1 MKPIKRIE
9 GRGQRASR
17 AKDPVTKDG
26 NTVLARDV
34 IESLPYGVVIV
45 DDRGRVLA
53 SNRLLSEMLGAEP
66 DRVPL
71 TCCELFGCRQ
81 PGTSLQEGCLTEFAQ
96 AANGRLS
103 EVLVELPWGGSVG
116 TVWVSVSPL
125 GGVTRCMFHV
135 RPGERR
141 SDQSAPRVDP
151 GQHLRVYT
159 LGRFRLEG
167 AQGPMAG
174 PWLEQR
180 PGQLLKLLCA
190 ERHRVV
196 YLEEIAESL
205 WPERGFEALG
215 FVRHFVHVLR
225 NRLEPERAR
234 GASSFVLARPGGYA
248 IDRRRVR
255 IDADEFER
263 NLDKARLALSAG
275 DPAGAIGRLEQGAQ
289 AVQGRVPGRRALRG
303 MGAGRAQPAPG
314 HGGSVLF
321 ARSATSC
328 GTRRTSTE
336 RRTRCTASP
345 TCSRWTATCSAPSS
359 RRTSSADAAPRP
371 SAATASCANGC
382 TASSAKNPTSSWPTW
397 RGNRQAEGSGRGRAA
412 GPAWPKFRPRAR
424 SSRTAHPGTHV
435 AGM

>member
-1 MKPIKRIE
+1 MVE
-9 GRGQRASR
+9 A
-17 AKDPVTKDG
+17 DG
-26 NTVLARDV
+26 TVNTVRRRRTAPLESVVRARDV
-34 IESLPYGVVIV
+34 VESLPYGVVIV
-45 DDRGRVLA
+45 DNNGRVLA
-53 SNRLLSEMLGAEP
+53 SNRLLSELLGAEP

-71 TCCELFGCRQ
+71 TCCEMFGCRQ
-81 PGTSLQEGCLTEFAQ
+81 PGTSLEKGCLTEFAQ

-141 SDQSAPRVDP
+141 SDQSAARVDP

-159 LGRFRLEG
+159 FGRFRLEG
-167 AQGPMAG
+167 AQGPLAG

-190 ERHRVV
+190 ERRRVV

-263 NLDKARLALSAG
+263 DLAKGKLALSGG
-275 DPAGAIGRLEQGAQ
+275 DRTGAVARLEQALKLYKGEFLADEPY
-289 AVQGRVPGRRALRG
+289 AEWALAERSRLRDSAERALRTIG
-303 MGAGRAQPAPG
+303 DVLWNDDDLDGAAGALHRLADLQPLDSDVQRALITAYIKRG
-314 HGGSVLF
+314 
-321 ARSATSC
+321 
-328 GTRRTSTE
+328 RRTE
-336 RRTRCTASP
+336 AKRRYGELRKRLHREFGEEP
-345 TCSRWTATCSAPSS
+345 DFQL
-359 RRTSSADAAPRP
+359 ADLAE
-371 SAATASCANGC
+371 SAA
-382 TASSAKNPTSSWPTW
+382 
-397 RGNRQAEGSGRGRAA
+397 
-412 GPAWPKFRPRAR
+412 
-424 SSRTAHPGTHV
+424 
-435 AGM
+435 